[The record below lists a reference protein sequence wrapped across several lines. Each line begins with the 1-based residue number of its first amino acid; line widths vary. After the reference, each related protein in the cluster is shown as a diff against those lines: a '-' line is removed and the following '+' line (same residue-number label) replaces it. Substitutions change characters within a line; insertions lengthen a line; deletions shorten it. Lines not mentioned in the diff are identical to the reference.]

1 MELSSILHIEP
12 SQIADFKADV
22 FICTLGFET
31 RCTSVPHLVEH
42 LSCRK
47 VTLVSD
53 QSLKDFSYEANREY
67 FQSREFELITLN
79 SDVLDIEAILG
90 SFSGE
95 NLGVMIDCTS
105 MPPSWYYQFFKW
117 FDEKQ
122 DFGGIVRMRIV
133 YTMAS
138 YVSLDS
144 SLKVKEIT
152 SFLQSDIKTT
162 IKKKRALV
170 LGLGQEKNIAESIH
184 KIVDPDLLYLYYAD
198 PPVEKKFVE
207 YAFINN
213 HALIN
218 TTPIKNLISYPIR
231 NGQAIYHS
239 LINTILPLRN
249 DHSIMLIPHGP
260 KIFSVV
266 AMLIHLG
273 YPDVRISYPSV
284 KKPPVAD
291 RSPSGEPVVLDVLF
305 EGEE

>member
-12 SQIADFKADV
+12 SQLPDFKADI
-22 FICTLGFET
+22 FITTLGFET
-31 RCTSVPHLVEH
+31 RCARVPKLVEP

-47 VTLVSD
+47 VALVSS
-53 QSLKDFSYEANREY
+53 QVLKDFSYDANREY
-67 FQSREFELITLN
+67 FLSKEFELVTID
-79 SDVLDIEAILG
+79 SDIPDINVIVG
-90 SFSGE
+90 SIAGKD
-95 NLGVMIDCTS
+95 LGVMIDCTS

-117 FDEKQ
+117 FDENQ
-122 DFGGIVRMRIV
+122 DFGGVVRMRIV
-133 YTMAS
+133 YTMANF
-138 YVSLDS
+138 VSMDS
-144 SLKVKEIT
+144 SLKVKEINN
-152 SFLQSDIKTT
+152 FLHADIKTAV
-162 IKKKRALV
+162 KKKRALV
-170 LGLGQEKNIAESIH
+170 LGLGQEKNIAESIY
-184 KIVDPDLLYLYYAD
+184 KVIEPDLLYLYYAD

-207 YAFINN
+207 LAFINN
-213 HALIN
+213 HSLIN

-231 NGQAIYHS
+231 NGQTIYQS

-249 DHSIMLIPHGP
+249 DHSIIIIPHGP

-273 YPDVRISYPSV
+273 YPDVRISYPSF

>member
-1 MELSSILHIEP
+1 MELSSIVHIEP
-12 SQIADFKADV
+12 SQLSDFKADV
-22 FICTLGFET
+22 FITTLGFET
-31 RCTSVPHLVEH
+31 RCTRVPHLVEH

-47 VTLVSD
+47 VALVFN
-53 QSLKDFSYEANREY
+53 QSLKDFSYDANREY
-67 FQSREFELITLN
+67 FLSREFELITVN
-79 SDVLDIEAILG
+79 SDLPDIEAILG
-90 SFSGE
+90 SLTGK

-122 DFGGIVRMRIV
+122 DLGCVVRMRIV
-133 YTMAS
+133 YTMANF
-138 YVSLDS
+138 VSLDS
-144 SLKVKEIT
+144 SLKVKEI
-152 SFLQSDIKTT
+152 SNFLQSDIKTT
-162 IKKKRALV
+162 AKKKRALV

-184 KIVDPDLLYLYYAD
+184 KIIDPDVLYLYYAD

-207 YAFINN
+207 HIFINN

-231 NGQAIYHS
+231 NGQTIYQS

-249 DHSIMLIPHGP
+249 DHSIIIIPHGP

-273 YPDVRISYPSV
+273 YPDVRISYPSF